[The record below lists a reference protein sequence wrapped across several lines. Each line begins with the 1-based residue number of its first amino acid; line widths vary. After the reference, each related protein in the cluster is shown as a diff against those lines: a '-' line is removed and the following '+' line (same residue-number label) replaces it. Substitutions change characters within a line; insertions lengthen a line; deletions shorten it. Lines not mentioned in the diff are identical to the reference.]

1 MDACQ
6 IYFSPCKR
14 FFLSLIEISQFKT
27 SAMAG
32 YKVVLTDKDK
42 KLWEKYAQNN
52 VDKTVKDCWAQM
64 LFSDE
69 QFFK

>member
-1 MDACQ
+1 
-6 IYFSPCKR
+6 
-14 FFLSLIEISQFKT
+14 
-27 SAMAG
+27 MAG

-42 KLWEKYAQNN
+42 KLREKYAQNN